1 MLLIR
6 KENEISKQF
15 DRGEMINKDSV
26 MVLDKR
32 LKLLDQ
38 MQR

>member
-15 DRGEMINKDSV
+15 DRGEMINKNSV
-26 MVLDKR
+26 MDSWYWTR
-32 LKLLDQ
+32 G
-38 MQR
+38 